1 MTIDYRNIG
10 AKIQYYRTQK
20 GISQESLAESA
31 AISRVF
37 LSNLERGEKG
47 SSLETFVAI
56 VNALRISADDIL
68 ADNLRAGRPSVY
80 AICLDVFGDC
90 SKEEADF
97 LQAVLQH
104 TKQLL
109 RKYHISE

>member
-1 MTIDYRNIG
+1 MTINYRIIG
-10 AKIQYYRTQK
+10 ERIQYYRTLK

-47 SSLETFVAI
+47 ASLETLVAI

-68 ADNLRAGRPSVY
+68 ADNLKGGRPSVY
-80 AICLDVFGDC
+80 SLCLNVFGDC
-90 SKEEADF
+90 STEEADF
-97 LQAVLQH
+97 LQAVLQN

-109 RKYHISE
+109 RKFHISE

>member
-1 MTIDYRNIG
+1 MNIDYKKIG
-10 AKIQYYRTQK
+10 AKIQDYRIEK
-20 GISQESLAESA
+20 GISQENLAESA

-37 LSNLERGEKG
+37 LSNLERGER
-47 SSLETFVAI
+47 SFSLDTFVAI
-56 VNALRISADDIL
+56 VNALRLSADDIL

-90 SKEEADF
+90 SKEETDI
-97 LQAVLQH
+97 LLAVLQN

>member
-1 MTIDYRNIG
+1 MTIDYRSIG

-20 GISQESLAESA
+20 GISQENLAESA

-47 SSLETFVAI
+47 SSLATFVAI

-68 ADNLRAGRPSVY
+68 ADNLRLERPSFY
-80 AICLDVFGDC
+80 SLCLDVFGDYT
-90 SKEEADF
+90 KEEADF
-97 LQAVLQH
+97 LLAVLQH
-104 TKQLL
+104 IKQLL
-109 RKYHISE
+109 GRYHISE